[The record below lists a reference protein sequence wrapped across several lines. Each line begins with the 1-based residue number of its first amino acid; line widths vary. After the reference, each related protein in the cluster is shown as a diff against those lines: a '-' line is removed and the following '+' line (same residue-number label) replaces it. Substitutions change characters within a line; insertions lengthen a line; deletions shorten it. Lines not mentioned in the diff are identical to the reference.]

1 MAPKKRILF
10 IANEMSPYLE
20 LTEFSEIVNKLAIKA
35 NENNFEVR
43 CIMPR
48 FGVINERRH
57 RLHEVVRLSGINVS
71 VDNDDM
77 PLQIKVA
84 SLPSARLQ
92 VYFLDN
98 EELFRRKFVFHD
110 ENEKWFDDND
120 LRTVFFCKGALETVK
135 KFGWPPDVIHCSG
148 WMTGLIPAYIKVAYK
163 KEPVFSNSKIL
174 FTIGQNTFQEKLGG
188 DLVKKALIN
197 GNIREKD
204 LESFKDGNN
213 SAMFKG
219 GAQYADAISFGADQ
233 IDKKLMDE
241 FSKVKGKK
249 VLPFKGWDSDL
260 ADYIELYQHLAGK

>member
-1 MAPKKRILF
+1 MSAKKRILF

-35 NENNFEVR
+35 NDNNFEVR

-48 FGVINERRH
+48 FGIINERRH

-98 EELFRRKFVFHD
+98 EELFKRKFIFHD
-110 ENEKWFDDND
+110 EEEKWFEDND

-135 KFGWPPDVIHCSG
+135 KFGWPPDIIHCSG
-148 WMTGLIPAYIKVAYK
+148 WMTGLIPAYLKTVYK
-163 KEPVFSNSKIL
+163 KEPVFAHSKIVY
-174 FTIGQNTFQEKLGG
+174 TIGQNTFKEKLGG
-188 DLVKKALIN
+188 GFIKKALIHASLKD
-197 GNIREKD
+197 KD
-204 LESFKDGNN
+204 LEVYKEGTN
-213 SAMFKG
+213 SALQRG
-219 GAQYADAISFGADQ
+219 GASFADAITFGAEK
-233 IDKKLMDE
+233 IEKKLAEE
-241 FSKVKGKK
+241 FTKVRGKK
-249 VLPFKGWDSDL
+249 TLPYNLDGDLTDYLQLYSDL
-260 ADYIELYQHLAGK
+260 AGK